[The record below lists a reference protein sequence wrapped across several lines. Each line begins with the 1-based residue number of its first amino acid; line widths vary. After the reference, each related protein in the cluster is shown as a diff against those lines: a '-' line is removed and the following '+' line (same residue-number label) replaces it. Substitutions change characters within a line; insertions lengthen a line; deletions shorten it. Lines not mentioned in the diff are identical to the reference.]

1 MAFLG
6 TNQFLARSKHG
17 LAGAMSLLLQMVD
30 RRLSGYFE
38 GCRCVSAA
46 IEFIIHEIIS
56 FGVGMS

>member
-1 MAFLG
+1 
-6 TNQFLARSKHG
+6 
-17 LAGAMSLLLQMVD
+17 MSLLLQMVD